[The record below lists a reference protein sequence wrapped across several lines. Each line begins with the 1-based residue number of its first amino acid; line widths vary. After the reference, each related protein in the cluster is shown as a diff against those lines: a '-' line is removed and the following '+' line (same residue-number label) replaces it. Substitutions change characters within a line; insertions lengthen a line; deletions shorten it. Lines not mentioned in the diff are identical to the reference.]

1 MKIVNSNTG
10 LTLVE
15 ILFAALIITVA
26 AVAIIQSYL
35 SNIYLSEVNKEETIA
50 QMQLT
55 NMMEAI
61 KCTMPFSDII
71 VNFPNG
77 VAGGTTG
84 NNYANL
90 VGGYV
95 LKNEQIKVSYVNPS
109 SDPLEITA
117 SVSWQDR
124 RGINRTKYLVTKRTR

>member
-1 MKIVNSNTG
+1 MKTFNSKSG

-15 ILFAALIITVA
+15 ILFAALIITIA

-35 SNIYLSEVNKEETIA
+35 SNIYLSDVNKEETIA

-55 NMMEAI
+55 NMMEVI
-61 KCTMPFSDII
+61 KCAPFSDII

-84 NNYANL
+84 NNYANI

-95 LKNEQIKVSYVNPS
+95 LRSEQIVVSYVNPN
-109 SDPLEITA
+109 SDPLEITV